1 MCLSV
6 SCFSSCLSLIVQ
18 EKEAAKKLKAQTKAK
33 GKGRGRGRGQG
44 RGRQKGRGKGR
55 SRHAQVPAVQLP
67 QVQESDSEVEKGDA
81 VDEEMQVPAAGEVT
95 AVDEEMQLPDVA
107 LPTGVLPPATPVS
120 TTSTSV
126 VPAMD
131 AEQQLSAE
139 PLLATENP
147 VAEDLLAAGP
157 SNVPSTT
164 EGTEP
169 DPSTS
174 VSPPHAAAPVV
185 PEEPVAP
192 VVPEEPA
199 APVVPVEPAAPVVP
213 AEPAAPVVPAEP
225 AAPVVPAEPAGP
237 VVPRFVSAKEHQTPA
252 IMQRLAPPF
261 CTFALDFKAHRFS
274 FKYRKAP
281 SPNVWTE
288 HFKYPMS
295 MSKTFANM
303 PWQDALKEVHA
314 GAWHRW
320 SLAKDQSGRH
330 QDALQQM
337 SLQKWQVSLTAY
349 LQLSPTQGQ
358 QVPECWPKFQMSEF
372 CQSCV

>member
-1 MCLSV
+1 M
-6 SCFSSCLSLIVQ
+6 
-18 EKEAAKKLKAQTKAK
+18 
-33 GKGRGRGRGQG
+33 
-44 RGRQKGRGKGR
+44 
-55 SRHAQVPAVQLP
+55 
-67 QVQESDSEVEKGDA
+67 
-81 VDEEMQVPAAGEVT
+81 PAAGEVT
-95 AVDEEMQLPDVA
+95 AVDEEMQGPDVV
-107 LPTGVLPPATPVS
+107 LPTGVLPPPTPAS
-120 TTSTSV
+120 TTEAPSTSV

-131 AEQQLSAE
+131 AEHQLSAE

-164 EGTEP
+164 EGIEP

-185 PEEPVAP
+185 PEEPAAP

-199 APVVPVEPAAPVVP
+199 APVVPEGPAAPVVPEEPAAPVVP
-213 AEPAAPVVPAEP
+213 ASALPSGA
-225 AAPVVPAEPAGP
+225 
-237 VVPRFVSAKEHQTPA
+237 PRFVSAKEHQTPA
-252 IMQRLAPPF
+252 MLQRLAPPF

-303 PWQDALKEVHA
+303 PCWKDALKEVHA
-314 GAWHRW
+314 GAWDRW
-320 SLAKDQSGRH
+320 NLAKDQSGWELLPA
-330 QDALQQM
+330 DAQM
-337 SLQKWQVSLTAY
+337 PGCTADDFLEELAVVIDNLPPVVTY
-349 LQLSPTQGQ
+349 PRAASA
-358 QVPECWPKFQMSEF
+358 
-372 CQSCV
+372 

>member
-1 MCLSV
+1 MCVCVCVCLCLSV

-55 SRHAQVPAVQLP
+55 SRHAQVSAVQLP

-81 VDEEMQVPAAGEVT
+81 VDEEMQAPAAGEVT
-95 AVDEEMQLPDVA
+95 AVDEEMQAPDVA

-120 TTSTSV
+120 TTEATSTSV

-164 EGTEP
+164 EGIEP

-185 PEEPVAP
+185 PEEPAAP

-199 APVVPVEPAAPVVP
+199 APVVPE
-213 AEPAAPVVPAEP
+213 
-225 AAPVVPAEPAGP
+225 EPAGP
-237 VVPRFVSAKEHQTPA
+237 VVPEEPAGPVVPASALPSGAPRFVSAKEHQTPA

-274 FKYRKAP
+274 FKYGKAP

-288 HFKYPMS
+288 
-295 MSKTFANM
+295 
-303 PWQDALKEVHA
+303 QDALLMI
-314 GAWHRW
+314 
-320 SLAKDQSGRH
+320 SS
-330 QDALQQM
+330 
-337 SLQKWQVSLTAY
+337 QKWLVSLTTY

-372 CQSCV
+372 CHVSELGQSDTCCFTRFKIQMLPLIV

>member
-1 MCLSV
+1 MDPP
-6 SCFSSCLSLIVQ
+6 
-18 EKEAAKKLKAQTKAK
+18 LKN
-33 GKGRGRGRGQG
+33 
-44 RGRQKGRGKGR
+44 QKPECNGIPVYKPERNGIPVYKPECNG
-55 SRHAQVPAVQLP
+55 
-67 QVQESDSEVEKGDA
+67 
-81 VDEEMQVPAAGEVT
+81 
-95 AVDEEMQLPDVA
+95 
-107 LPTGVLPPATPVS
+107 TPVS
-120 TTSTSV
+120 KQHQFIKGKVQEELVFRFWFLVKPILWLRNGDTKIFWFLSCPGTSV

-185 PEEPVAP
+185 PEEPAAP

-199 APVVPVEPAAPVVP
+199 APVVPE
-213 AEPAAPVVPAEP
+213 
-225 AAPVVPAEPAGP
+225 EPAGP
-237 VVPRFVSAKEHQTPA
+237 VVPEEPAGPVVPEEPAGPVVPASALPSQAPRFVSAKEHQTPA

-303 PWQDALKEVHA
+303 PWKDALQEVHA

-320 SLAKDQSGRH
+320 NLAKDQSGWELLPA
-330 QDALQQM
+330 DAQTPGVIADDLFAEM
-337 SLQKWQVSLTAY
+337 AGVIDNLPPVVTYPRAASA
-349 LQLSPTQGQ
+349 
-358 QVPECWPKFQMSEF
+358 
-372 CQSCV
+372 

>member
-55 SRHAQVPAVQLP
+55 SRHAQAPAVQLP

-213 AEPAAPVVPAEP
+213 AEPAAPVVPEEP

-261 CTFALDFKAHRFS
+261 CTFALDFKAHGFS

-320 SLAKDQSGRH
+320 SLAKDQSGWELLPA
-330 QDALQQM
+330 DAQTPGCIAADVLAEM
-337 SLQKWQVSLTAY
+337 AGVIDSLPPVVTYPRAASA
-349 LQLSPTQGQ
+349 
-358 QVPECWPKFQMSEF
+358 
-372 CQSCV
+372 

>member
-1 MCLSV
+1 M
-6 SCFSSCLSLIVQ
+6 
-18 EKEAAKKLKAQTKAK
+18 
-33 GKGRGRGRGQG
+33 
-44 RGRQKGRGKGR
+44 
-55 SRHAQVPAVQLP
+55 PAVQLP

-95 AVDEEMQLPDVA
+95 AVDEEMQVPDVA

-120 TTSTSV
+120 TTEATSTSV

-131 AEQQLSAE
+131 AEQQLS
-139 PLLATENP
+139 
-147 VAEDLLAAGP
+147 VLAAGP

-174 VSPPHAAAPVV
+174 VSPPHAAAPVL
-185 PEEPVAP
+185 
-192 VVPEEPA
+192 PEEPA
-199 APVVPVEPAAPVVP
+199 APVVPE
-213 AEPAAPVVPAEP
+213 
-225 AAPVVPAEPAGP
+225 EPAGP
-237 VVPRFVSAKEHQTPA
+237 VVPASALPSGAPRFVSAKEHQTPA

-303 PWQDALKEVHA
+303 PWKDALQEVHA

-320 SLAKDQSGRH
+320 SLAKDQSGWELLPA
-330 QDALQQM
+330 DAQTPGVIADDLFAEM
-337 SLQKWQVSLTAY
+337 AGVIDNLPPVVTYPRAASA
-349 LQLSPTQGQ
+349 
-358 QVPECWPKFQMSEF
+358 
-372 CQSCV
+372 

>member
-1 MCLSV
+1 MA
-6 SCFSSCLSLIVQ
+6 
-18 EKEAAKKLKAQTKAK
+18 EDEAKE
-33 GKGRGRGRGQG
+33 GD
-44 RGRQKGRGKGR
+44 
-55 SRHAQVPAVQLP
+55 SRR
-67 QVQESDSEVEKGDA
+67 EEEKGGQ
-81 VDEEMQVPAAGEVT
+81 EMHKCLQCNYHKFKNQTVRLKKV
-95 AVDEEMQLPDVA
+95 MQWMRKCRCQLLEKSLQWMRKCRCQMWPCQ
-107 LPTGVLPPATPVS
+107 LPPATPVS
-120 TTSTSV
+120 TTEATSTSV

-164 EGTEP
+164 EGIEP

-185 PEEPVAP
+185 PEEPAAP

-199 APVVPVEPAAPVVP
+199 APVVARPVVP
-213 AEPAAPVVPAEP
+213 E
-225 AAPVVPAEPAGP
+225 EPAGP
-237 VVPRFVSAKEHQTPA
+237 VVPASALPSGAPRFVSAKERQTPA

-295 MSKTFANM
+295 MSKTFADM
-303 PWQDALKEVHA
+303 HWKDALKEVHA
-314 GAWHRW
+314 GAWRRW
-320 SLAKDQSGRH
+320 NLAKDQSGWELLPA
-330 QDALQQM
+330 DAQTPGCFADDLFAEM
-337 SLQKWQVSLTAY
+337 AGVIDNLPPVVNYPRAASA
-349 LQLSPTQGQ
+349 
-358 QVPECWPKFQMSEF
+358 
-372 CQSCV
+372 